1 MQMQTRYE
9 MYLIGIVFIG
19 LFVLYNS
26 LNKEYEGF
34 LAYQPTPTTMKHL
47 YPRDPKTIQTIVNSV
62 PLVVYQ
68 SWGYRKIPYY
78 MQETI
83 EANMKLNSEFD
94 FYIFSDEDCRKF
106 IEDNYE
112 NDVTI
117 AFNTLKPGAYKS
129 DLWRYCIL
137 YKKGGIYM
145 DIKMKCVQPLVT
157 LVRRYPVLFVNDRPM
172 NNISNGI
179 WNGFMISTP
188 ENPIFKR
195 CISEIVENCRMK
207 LYKRN
212 PLDITGPHLLG
223 RIADNS
229 PNRLG
234 SRVAYLAHK
243 SNAKTQEVEV
253 NLLSDDSTII
263 DEYPEYRAEQK
274 EYQRSAH
281 YSKLYYE
288 RKVYV

>member
-1 MQMQTRYE
+1 M
-9 MYLIGIVFIG
+9 GIVFIG

-26 LNKEYEGF
+26 LNNDYEGF
-34 LAYQPTPTTMKHL
+34 QATTMKHL

-78 MQETI
+78 MQQTI

-94 FYIFSDEDCRKF
+94 FYIFSDEDCQKF

-112 NDVTI
+112 NDVAI

-129 DLWRYCIL
+129 DLWRYCVL
-137 YKKGGIYM
+137 YKRGGIYM
-145 DIKMKCVQPLVT
+145 DIKMKCVEPLIT
-157 LVRRYPVLFVNDRPM
+157 LVRRYPVLFVNDIPY

-188 ENPIFKR
+188 ENPIFKK

-212 PLDITGPHLLG
+212 ALDITGPHLLG

-234 SRVAYLAHK
+234 SRVSYLKHTGNSEGAV
-243 SNAKTQEVEV
+243 AIY
-253 NLLSDDSTII
+253 LSSDNSMILDQ
-263 DEYPEYRAEQK
+263 YPEYRTEQK
-274 EYQRSAH
+274 EFQRSDH

-288 RKVYV
+288 RKVYI